1 MPIDDK
7 TLCQIEEWKNEQL
20 HKYCVSLVSAAIHL
34 QDSGISFF
42 GSDDVPE
49 EDQPESKGIPGSAI
63 HVLRG
68 ANVIDDF
75 FGSIRDQKI
84 VFGQRKSKR
93 SLANGRKIKL
103 YSLKSRGMAVE
114 YLKRHGVKTEPVQ
127 MEMELFG

>member
-1 MPIDDK
+1 MNEQTI
-7 TLCQIEEWKNEQL
+7 CQIEEWKNEPL
-20 HKYCVSLVSAAIHL
+20 HKYCVSLIYSALCL
-34 QDSGISFF
+34 QDRGINFF

-49 EDQPESKGIPGSAI
+49 EAQPESKALPGAAI

-75 FGSIRDQKI
+75 FGTIHDQKV

-103 YSLKSRGMAVE
+103 YSLKSRSLAVE
-114 YLKRHGVKTEPVQ
+114 YLKRHGVKTEPIQ
-127 MEMELFG
+127 MEMALFA